1 MAKLNLI
8 EIRNSRDTWVNINID
23 VLEKEVRE
31 KFLNRK
37 KAVDLYIDGIP
48 VMVIS
53 NELGIPKSEIIRYV
67 RKCITLNEEQ
77 QPAGY
82 AALLP
87 YKRFQKNL
95 KNYNNYFWNIPN

>member
-37 KAVDLYIDGIP
+37 KAIFLHLLI
-48 VMVIS
+48 VI
-53 NELGIPKSEIIRYV
+53 N
-67 RKCITLNEEQ
+67 LNV
-77 QPAGY
+77 
-82 AALLP
+82 
-87 YKRFQKNL
+87 
-95 KNYNNYFWNIPN
+95 